1 MAAAPHNSSVESFHL
16 ALGAAEGGQIHA
28 FGRYWV
34 WGQTLP
40 VDAPPLRLLEWT
52 DHGIVELPTDSS
64 SLHRVKAGTPHFIDG
79 LFGYWLISDA
89 DQQWLQAL
97 HGDRRSYGLI
107 AGGATGGNRVQRI
120 TWYCQECGTQLRE
133 PEELD
138 HDGTVEDF
146 LAAQERAVTAFNL
159 NETRRRCPKCHA
171 LHPPAYGFRS
181 TPGPEEQAMQPMPQP
196 ARSVGSGEPAAR
208 LPDLQDS
215 KPLLVEVAGREI
227 ALVRSSDQVFAIA
240 NRCPHKAGPLAGG
253 LVRSSTITC
262 PWHWFRF
269 DLQTGVSCTN
279 PLMRTPVYETELR
292 GDEVFVHVPA
302 AVVA

>member
-1 MAAAPHNSSVESFHL
+1 MAAPPHDSTVESFHL

-52 DHGIVELPTDSS
+52 DYGIVELPTDSS

-97 HGDRRSYGLI
+97 HGDRRSYGLVS
-107 AGGATGGNRVQRI
+107 GGATGGNRVQRI

-138 HDGTVEDF
+138 HDGTVRDF
-146 LAAQERAVTAFNL
+146 LAAQEQAVEAFNL
-159 NETRRRCPKCHA
+159 DEARRHCPKCQA
-171 LHPPAYGFRS
+171 LHPLAYGFRS
-181 TPGPEEQAMQPMPQP
+181 APGAEESAIVAMLDPVRSVSADQP
-196 ARSVGSGEPAAR
+196 AASLAE
-208 LPDLQDS
+208 LEES
-215 KPLLVEVAGREI
+215 KPILVEVEGREI
-227 ALVRSSDQVFAIA
+227 ALVRARDQVFAIS
-240 NRCPHKAGPLAGG
+240 NRCPHKAGPLAEG
-253 LVRSSTITC
+253 LVRSGTITC
-262 PWHWFRF
+262 RWHWFRF

-279 PLMRTPVYETELR
+279 PLMRTPVYNTDVR
-292 GDEVFVHVPA
+292 GEDVFVRVPA
-302 AVVA
+302 ARA